1 MRSINDSAFLN
12 IFNYQ
17 NNQKL
22 DISVKEAK
30 NEISGLLDSTANILT
45 SISGISSD
53 MVALTADVTASALKI
68 ADQEVK
74 NGLFDN
80 LFNDVQSTASDLSDD
95 LKASNL

>member
-1 MRSINDSAFLN
+1 MESINSAAFLN

-22 DISVKEAK
+22 DTSVKEAEK
-30 NEISGLLDSTANILT
+30 EISGLLDTTANMLT
-45 SISGISSD
+45 SIGGLSLD
-53 MVALTADVTASALKI
+53 MVALGADVTASALKI

-80 LFNDVQSTASDLSDD
+80 LFNDIQSAASDLSDD